1 MTADELRELLG
12 AVVEQK
18 LLDLLGDPDEGL
30 VVAESLRRRLLRQ
43 KKAVAKG
50 ERGERSRTLSHGWHW
65 ADRPEPTAGARSVAD
80 LAPREGVLPTGRFPP
95 PRPSGKLPAPCK

>member
-1 MTADELRELLG
+1 MATRVAQMTADELREMIG

-43 KKAVAKG
+43 KKAIAKG
-50 ERGERSRTLSHGWHW
+50 ERGEPFE
-65 ADRPEPTAGARSVAD
+65 DVVAR
-80 LAPREGVLPTGRFPP
+80 LALG
-95 PRPSGKLPAPCK
+95 